1 MSEMSEI
8 KVPFFD
14 YPRVYLDDRDN
25 LLSIIDEVCSR
36 GAFILQDDLYNF
48 EHELANY
55 LDIDQAV
62 GVGNATD
69 GMELAWLA
77 VGLQPGDEVICCAHT
92 MLATASAIVMAGGVP
107 VPVDIGDDNLIDPEA
122 IEDAITPRT
131 IGIMPTQ
138 LNGRIC
144 DMDKICATAEKNDLV
159 LIEDAAQAL
168 GARYKGRS
176 AGSFGLAGSF
186 SFFPAKVMGCLGDG
200 GAVVSNDSEIFERIF
215 QLHDHGRAKNGEVH
229 CWGRNSRL
237 DNLQAAILRY
247 RLTHYTDVI
256 ARRREIARI
265 YQEQLCDIEML
276 RLPPGPYADPERFDV
291 YQNYELCAQRR
302 DQLQA
307 HLKQR
312 GVGTLVQWNGRA
324 VHQWEALGYDMRIP
338 RVEKFFNESL
348 MLPMNMF
355 VSDSDI
361 EYVCESVRSFYG
373 VCGS

>member
-1 MSEMSEI
+1 MTEL

-36 GAFILQDDLYNF
+36 GAFVLQDDLHNF

-55 LDIDQAV
+55 LGIDQAV

-107 VPVDIGDDNLIDPEA
+107 VPVDITDDNLIDPEA
-122 IEDAITPRT
+122 IVDAITSRT

-144 DMDKICATAEKNDLV
+144 DMDKICAIAEKNDLV

-168 GARYKGRS
+168 GAKYKERS

-200 GAVVSNDSEIFERIF
+200 GAVVSNDAELFERIF
-215 QLHDHGRAKNGEVH
+215 QLHDHGRAKNGDVR

-237 DNLQAAILRY
+237 DNLQAAILSY

-256 ARRREIARI
+256 ARRRDIARM
-265 YQEQLCDIEML
+265 YYEQLCDIEMI
-276 RLPPGPYADPERFDV
+276 RLPPSPDADPERFDV

-302 DQLQA
+302 DQLQE

-312 GVGTLVQWNGRA
+312 GIGTLVQWNGRA
-324 VHQWEALGYDMRIP
+324 IHQWEALGYDIRIP

-355 VSDSDI
+355 ISDSDVD
-361 EYVCESVRSFYG
+361 YVCDCVRSFYG
-373 VCGS
+373 VGRS